1 VNPTKDT
8 EATMAEEN
16 TGADIR
22 LSGYLPGQELNGLA
36 LVKDLL
42 WKRFEQ
48 AWRDGDTT
56 HEGLRVPVVAVL
68 EVQTVKVPIP
78 GSEEQPTVNVKM
90 LMVEPALLE
99 ADQKVVTELL
109 TELRGRRRG
118 DAPTLET
125 PDGEKL
131 EVPASN
137 GTGKKRGRKPGQ
149 LVEAPAFTS
158 E

>member
-1 VNPTKDT
+1 
-8 EATMAEEN
+8 MAEEN
-16 TGADIR
+16 AGPDIR
-22 LSGYLPGQELNGLA
+22 LSGFLPGKELNGLA
-36 LVKDLL
+36 LVKDAL
-42 WKRFEQ
+42 WEQFER
-48 AWRDGDTT
+48 AWREGDTT

-68 EVQTVKVPIP
+68 EVHTVKVPVP

-118 DAPTLET
+118 DAPTLEG

-137 GTGKKRGRKPGQ
+137 GSGKKRGKAAAALAAP
-149 LVEAPAFTS
+149 ASPAFTS